1 MSKTKK
7 EPKTESA
14 LISSFE
20 EACAKEGLNP
30 LACLPDVSKSP
41 DIDKP
46 AIIGNAKLLIIT
58 RALNR
63 HPDGSL
69 YEADWNDGDEYKYYP
84 FFDMEVDDNN
94 PSGFRFGAS
103 TYGWSD
109 ADSAGG
115 SRLCFRTRALSDYA
129 GKTFEGLYRDIMVVP
144 KK

>member
-7 EPKTESA
+7 EADKETA
-14 LISSFE
+14 LISTFE
-20 EACAKEGLNP
+20 EACEKEHLDPINSLP
-30 LACLPDVSKSP
+30 EVSMLAS
-41 DIDKP
+41 IDQV
-46 AIIGNAKLLIIT
+46 AITSFAKLLIIT

-69 YEADWNDGDEYKYYP
+69 YEPDWNDGNEGKHYP
-84 FFDMEVDDNN
+84 WFDMEVDDNN
-94 PSGFRFGAS
+94 PSGFRFHVSFYVWAS
-103 TYGWSD
+103 SNAT
-109 ADSAGG
+109 GG